1 MANKS
6 VYQDFDADAL
16 QHFGLVS
23 ASLKGVLTASGVE
36 KVLVTQDKTTYENIK
51 RLLSVPNESD
61 TTFINKKKAFILPKC
76 DVSQDRLKGALR
88 EHKITVTNDYEL
100 CDLVIGHENIS
111 RRVENADHIPSTVMM
126 CRFWNMETIA
136 NTNGHI
142 KSVDDSVEDVIFTEK
157 ISSVVRYYD
166 LDVVETLHDEWML
179 TGMAINLAYKI
190 DIGEIGVIDPE
201 TVLHSSASKTELDES
216 LIEMIKSQFDSYSD
230 DDISLAA
237 KILPTID
244 YNKNIHLLWHLCNEI
259 EHKVYKLNRN
269 KDVQYWLEQSNFHTL
284 CRNNAEDMIKYLE
297 EEGKLDKITF
307 RYFEPICRKEIS
319 IHNRELYVFKVNV
332 KKEYLKYL

>member
-76 DVSQDRLKGALR
+76 DVSQDRLKGALK

-111 RRVENADHIPSTVMM
+111 KRVENADHIPSTVMM

-142 KSVDDSVEDVIFTEK
+142 KSIDDSVEDVIFTEK

-179 TGMAINLAYKI
+179 TGMAVNLAYKI
-190 DIGEIGVIDPE
+190 DIGEVGVIDPE
-201 TVLHSSASKTELDES
+201 TVLHSSANKTELDES
-216 LIEMIKSQFDSYSD
+216 LVEMIVSQFNSYSD

-259 EHKVYKLNRN
+259 EHQIYKLNRN
-269 KDVQYWLEQSNFHTL
+269 KDVQYWLDQSNFHTL